1 MNGLQ
6 TVATLACC
14 SAVATGAI
22 EYAFAK
28 FLRLRKQG
36 VYPGML
42 AMELGAIHDFGQAC
56 ERSVRLVAG
65 LLQIEKVILAWST
78 PHHDQ
83 LTTIASHGVPPEDV
97 PLATPLPWCQQA
109 VKQAMEKRKVVVT
122 SADKDRAW
130 LSTSDGRSRVAYV
143 PLLSLDRFVGL
154 LVLVGGREASD
165 LKDKTLLTTIGLAI
179 GLTLDNLHHS
189 AELREV
195 ATQDELT
202 QLFNR
207 RYFYNRL
214 ERELEQAR
222 DFQRPLAVMV
232 LDVDR
237 LKEVNDTYGHKSGDL
252 LLATLGRLLVQHTR
266 TCDLPARIGG
276 DEFGI
281 VMPETDK
288 SAAFA
293 VANRLKQSL
302 ESESVFEETG
312 KRLKLNISLGVSGYP
327 WGGDDV
333 DAIVQWADTYM
344 YAAKTSSRGE
354 TKETK
359 ASPPTSHRG
368 SKR

>member
-1 MNGLQ
+1 MATESSMQQAIRVQSEDGSRGEQIFAPPPPPSLLLLANAILGVAVAAAVFIAYFHREYTVALLIAVSAIAALEIVGFAAVQMSRKGLQ
-6 TVATLACC
+6 ESQRRYQA
-14 SAVATGAI
+14 
-22 EYAFAK
+22 
-28 FLRLRKQG
+28 RLFIRNLELQD
-36 VYPGML
+36 M
-42 AMELGAIHDFGQAC
+42 AMRD
-56 ERSVRLVAG
+56 
-65 LLQIEKVILAWST
+65 
-78 PHHDQ
+78 D
-83 LTTIASHGVPPEDV
+83 
-97 PLATPLPWCQQA
+97 
-109 VKQAMEKRKVVVT
+109 
-122 SADKDRAW
+122 
-130 LSTSDGRSRVAYV
+130 
-143 PLLSLDRFVGL
+143 
-154 LVLVGGREASD
+154 
-165 LKDKTLLTTIGLAI
+165 
-179 GLTLDNLHHS
+179 
-189 AELREV
+189 
-195 ATQDELT
+195 LT

-214 ERELEQAR
+214 ERELGQAR
-222 DFQRPLAVMV
+222 EFQRPLAVMV

-237 LKEVNDTYGHKSGDL
+237 LKEINDTYGHKAGDL

-302 ESESVFEETG
+302 ESESVFEESG

-344 YAAKTSSRGE
+344 YAAKTSGRGE

-359 ASPPTSHRG
+359 ASPPTSHRS

>member
-1 MNGLQ
+1 MATESSMQEAVRAQSEDGSAGEQ
-6 TVATLACC
+6 TFGPPPPPSLLLLANALLGVAVAAAVVTAHLHREYTVGFIIAV
-14 SAVATGAI
+14 SAVAALEILG
-22 EYAFAK
+22 FASVYVSRRRIQESQRRYQA
-28 FLRLRKQG
+28 RLFIRNLELQD
-36 VYPGML
+36 M
-42 AMELGAIHDFGQAC
+42 AMRD
-56 ERSVRLVAG
+56 
-65 LLQIEKVILAWST
+65 
-78 PHHDQ
+78 D
-83 LTTIASHGVPPEDV
+83 
-97 PLATPLPWCQQA
+97 
-109 VKQAMEKRKVVVT
+109 
-122 SADKDRAW
+122 
-130 LSTSDGRSRVAYV
+130 
-143 PLLSLDRFVGL
+143 
-154 LVLVGGREASD
+154 
-165 LKDKTLLTTIGLAI
+165 
-179 GLTLDNLHHS
+179 
-189 AELREV
+189 
-195 ATQDELT
+195 LT

-222 DFQRPLAVMV
+222 DFQRPLAVVV

-237 LKEVNDTYGHKSGDL
+237 LKEVNDTYGHKAGDL

-302 ESESVFEETG
+302 ESASVFEEGG
-312 KRLKLNISLGVSGYP
+312 KRLKLHISLGVSGYP

-344 YAAKTSSRGE
+344 YAAKAGGRS
-354 TKETK
+354 K
-359 ASPPTSHRG
+359 AKATAPTTHRT